1 MMMNNVYLI
10 LGSNIDKERNL
21 PEAVR
26 LLREKTT
33 VVTVSGVY
41 ETAPVGLV
49 EQPVFW
55 NTAVLIHTPLSPAE
69 IKVGILSPIERQLKR
84 VRQADKN
91 APRTIDLDIVLF
103 DEMVLNYDP
112 GDGRFRPIP
121 DPDLLKFAHV
131 AVPMAELAPNLPHPV
146 SGEPLQAIAN
156 RLVREQQA
164 AGWPAIFRRS
174 DVTL

>member
-1 MMMNNVYLI
+1 MMNIVYLI

-26 LLREKTT
+26 LLREKAT
-33 VVTVSGVY
+33 VVAVSGIY

-49 EQPVFW
+49 EQPLFW
-55 NTAVLIHTPLSPAE
+55 NTAVLIHTTLSPAE
-69 IKVGILSPIERQLKR
+69 IKVQLLGNIERQLKR

-103 DEMVLNYDP
+103 NDVVQDYDP

-131 AVPMAELAPNLPHPV
+131 AVPVAELAPNLSHPV
-146 SGEPLQAIAN
+146 TGEPLQAIAN
-156 RLVREQQA
+156 RLVQEQQA

-174 DVTL
+174 DVNL

>member
-1 MMMNNVYLI
+1 MMNNVYLI

-21 PEAVR
+21 PEAMR
-26 LLREKTT
+26 LLREKAT
-33 VVTVSGVY
+33 VVAVSGVY

-49 EQPVFW
+49 EQPLFW

-69 IKVGILSPIERQLKR
+69 IKVDILSPIERQLKR

-103 DEMVLNYDP
+103 NDVVQDYDP

-131 AVPMAELAPNLPHPV
+131 AVPVAELTPNLPHPV
-146 SGEPLQAIAN
+146 TGEPLQAIAR
-156 RLVREQQA
+156 RLVQEQQA

-174 DVTL
+174 NVTL

>member
-1 MMMNNVYLI
+1 MNDAYLI

-26 LLREKTT
+26 LLRELTT
-33 VVTVSGVY
+33 VVEVAGVY
-41 ETAPVGLV
+41 ETAPVGLL

-55 NTAVLIHTPLSPAE
+55 NTAVLIHTPLSPAA
-69 IKVGILSPIERQLKR
+69 IKVQILSEIERRLGR

-103 DEMVLNYDP
+103 NAEVGEYDA
-112 GDGRFRPIP
+112 GDGRLRPIP

-131 AVPMAELAPNLPHPV
+131 AVLVAELAPDLPHPIT
-146 SGEPLQAIAN
+146 GEPLRAIAA
-156 RLVREQQA
+156 RLSSTKA
-164 AGWPAIFRRS
+164 IAIFRRA
-174 DVTL
+174 DIQLD